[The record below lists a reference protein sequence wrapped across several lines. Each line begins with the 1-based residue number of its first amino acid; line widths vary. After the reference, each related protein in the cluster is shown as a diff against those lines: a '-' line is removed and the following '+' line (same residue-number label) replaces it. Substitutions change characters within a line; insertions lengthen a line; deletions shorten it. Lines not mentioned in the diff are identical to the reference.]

1 MNRLSR
7 RSFLTASAALAA
19 EPAWSQ
25 TKTTPAAGKKAAP
38 KEPKAEPR
46 TPPVPITS
54 AGNDVVIIGAGAAG
68 IAAARR
74 LAAARLRVIVV
85 EAADQIGGRCITD
98 TATFGVPYD
107 RGAHWIHMPEI
118 NPLARLA
125 TQTGLDI
132 YPAPTGQRVRVGRR
146 FARDSEMEQYLAS
159 RVRTQTAITDAARSR
174 IDTACAAA
182 VPKDLGDWR
191 PAIEFFL
198 GPFSCGKDL
207 TEISA
212 LDFSRS
218 AERDIDAYCR
228 QGFGTLLARLGANIP
243 VQLSSPVTRITY
255 QGRQNC
261 EVETARGRIEARSVI
276 VTVSTSMLTS
286 GQIKFTPDLPRR
298 LVDAADYLKLGSYD
312 HIALEIPNNPF
323 GLRPDELMIEK
334 AVGPRTGALYANVA
348 GTTLCIVDVGG
359 RFGRELSAK
368 GEQEMV
374 AFALDWLAN
383 LYGPE
388 FKNTVR
394 RRHATRWNAEPYVR
408 GAFSAAPPG
417 AQPSRK
423 TLTEPVAN
431 RIWFAGEAVHETL
444 WGTVGG
450 AWDSG
455 ERAADA
461 VMRAFG
467 VRRG

>member
-1 MNRLSR
+1 MKRLSR

-19 EPAWSQ
+19 EPALSQ
-25 TKTTPAAGKKAAP
+25 TPSGKKKAAP
-38 KEPKAEPR
+38 KDTRSEPR
-46 TPPVPITS
+46 PPPRPITS

-74 LAAARLRVIVV
+74 LAATRLRVIVV

-98 TATFGVPYD
+98 TTTFGLPFD

-118 NPLARLA
+118 NPVARLA

-146 FARDSEMEQYLAS
+146 FARDSEMEQYLAGV
-159 RVRTQTAITDAARSR
+159 VRTQTAITDTARGR
-174 IDTACAAA
+174 VDVACGTV

-191 PAIEFFL
+191 SAIEFFL
-198 GPFSCGKDL
+198 GPFGCSKDL
-207 TEISA
+207 ADISA

-218 AERDIDAYCR
+218 AERDIDAFCR

-243 VQLSSPVTRITY
+243 VQLSLPVTRVTY
-255 QGRQNC
+255 SGRQNL
-261 EVETARGRIEARSVI
+261 EVETSSGRIEARTAVI
-276 VTVSTSMLTS
+276 TVSTNALTS
-286 GQIKFTPDLPRR
+286 GQIKFAPDLPGRY
-298 LVDAADYLKLGSYD
+298 LSAADQLKLGSYD

-334 AVGPRTGALYANVA
+334 AAGPRTAALLGNTT
-348 GTTLCIVDVGG
+348 GSTLCLVEVGG

-368 GEQEMV
+368 GEPEMV
-374 AFALDWLAN
+374 AFAIDWLTN
-383 LYGPE
+383 LYGSDI
-388 FKNTVR
+388 KNAIR

-408 GAFSAAPPG
+408 GAFSAAAPG
-417 AQPSRK
+417 TQPSRK
-423 TLTEPVAN
+423 VLMEPVAN

-450 AWDSG
+450 AWESG
-455 ERAADA
+455 ERAADG
-461 VMRAFG
+461 VMRALG